1 MLIGDRVAEEKQGS
15 LCPVHNTVNESW
27 SGSFIVLRKTNV
39 FFLPFPCFHHHT
51 VASKNK
57 KKIEMKAVRAV
68 VICCWSERE
77 KYMKIDFCLAQKNNS
92 KSTGSISAAFLIE
105 SDNSVFN
112 MCSLSL
118 YTGISAC
125 PPQ

>member
-1 MLIGDRVAEEKQGS
+1 
-15 LCPVHNTVNESW
+15 
-27 SGSFIVLRKTNV
+27 
-39 FFLPFPCFHHHT
+39 
-51 VASKNK
+51 
-57 KKIEMKAVRAV
+57 
-68 VICCWSERE
+68 
-77 KYMKIDFCLAQKNNS
+77 MKIDFCLAQKNNS
-92 KSTGSISAAFLIE
+92 ESTGSISAAFLIE

>member
-15 LCPVHNTVNESW
+15 LRPLHNTVNESW

-68 VICCWSERE
+68 VICC
-77 KYMKIDFCLAQKNNS
+77 
-92 KSTGSISAAFLIE
+92 
-105 SDNSVFN
+105 
-112 MCSLSL
+112 
-118 YTGISAC
+118 
-125 PPQ
+125 